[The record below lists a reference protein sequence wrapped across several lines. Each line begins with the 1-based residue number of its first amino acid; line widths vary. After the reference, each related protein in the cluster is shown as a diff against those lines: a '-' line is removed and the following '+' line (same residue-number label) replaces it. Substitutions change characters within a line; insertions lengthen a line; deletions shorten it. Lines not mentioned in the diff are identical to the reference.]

1 MERKVYYKYMFIIG
15 AIWNLAV
22 AIPLLII
29 SYFINPGLSTLGL
42 IYYQGFLISIILF
55 GIGYYIVGKDI
66 NKNHAIILLG
76 IVGKILVFTFF
87 LTYFLLGI
95 MTIFEVSAAT
105 IDLIFACLFIE
116 FLINFEKVES

>member
-1 MERKVYYKYMFIIG
+1 MERTIYYKYMFIIG

-22 AIPLLII
+22 AIPLLIM
-29 SYFINPGLSTLGL
+29 SYFINLGLSTLGL

-66 NKNHAIILLG
+66 NKNHAIVLLG

-87 LTYFLLGI
+87 LAYFLLGI
-95 MTIFEVSAAT
+95 MTILEVIAST

-116 FLINFEKVES
+116 FLINFEKV